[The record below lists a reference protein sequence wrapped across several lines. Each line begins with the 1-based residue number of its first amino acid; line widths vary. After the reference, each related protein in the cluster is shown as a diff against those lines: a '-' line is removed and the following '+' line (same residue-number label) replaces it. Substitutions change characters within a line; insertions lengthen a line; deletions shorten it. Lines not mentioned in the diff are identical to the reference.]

1 MQKLNIAILSYR
13 SAKFGGGQ
21 GVYIKDISFA
31 LSLMG
36 HNVDVISGP
45 PYPDLHDGVKLIRLP
60 GLDLFETFSFRD
72 RFKKF
77 KKKECKHFDDYFEFF
92 TTLIGGFPEPRTFG
106 NRANAYLI
114 NNNNYDIVIDNQSI
128 SYGLIE
134 IQKRFPLIE
143 IIHHPITFDFKFE
156 LAASKK
162 IKYKISRYLWYSFLK
177 MQKQVAPRLQNII
190 TPSQSSKKGIIE
202 EFNCK
207 KDNITVINN
216 GIDTEE
222 FSPIVESVRD
232 PNRLITTASAD
243 VPLKGLDYSLKALKI
258 LKKDN
263 PNIHLIVIGS
273 YKKGG
278 HTERLIKELNI
289 KDNISFKKDLSKKE
303 IRDLYSTSSI
313 ALVTSLYEGF
323 GYPVIEAMSCEVP
336 IIATNVSSIPEL
348 VGKYGILIDPKDEN
362 QLSKN
367 IRNVLS
373 NYEDYKKTAIQG
385 RQNIIKI
392 FNWTKITNEYEKAIF
407 KTIENYKNANF

>member
-36 HNVDVISGP
+36 HNVDIISGP
-45 PYPDLHDGVKLIRLP
+45 PYPDLHDGVKLIKLP
-60 GLDLFETFSFRD
+60 GLDLFETFSFKD

-77 KKKECKHFDDYFEFF
+77 KKKKSKNFDDYYEFF
-92 TTLIGGFPEPRTFG
+92 IALAGGFPELRTFG
-106 NRANAYLI
+106 NRANNYLKI
-114 NNNNYDIVIDNQSI
+114 NNNYDVIIDNQSI

-177 MQKQVAPRLQNII
+177 MQKRVAPKLQNII
-190 TPSQSSKKGIIE
+190 TVSQSSKKGIIE

-207 KDNITVINN
+207 KNNILVINN
-216 GIDTEE
+216 GLDTEE
-222 FSPIVESVRD
+222 FSPIEESVRD
-232 PNRLITTASAD
+232 LNRLITTASAD

-273 YKKGG
+273 PKKGG

-289 KDNISFKKDLSKKE
+289 KDNVFFKKHISKEE
-303 IRDLYSTSSI
+303 IRRLYSTSSVAI
-313 ALVTSLYEGF
+313 VSSLYEGF

-336 IIATNVSSIPEL
+336 LIATNVSSIPEL
-348 VGKYGILIDPKDEN
+348 VGKYGLLIDPKDEN
-362 QLSKN
+362 LLSNK
-367 IRNVLS
+367 IKNVLS
-373 NYEDYKKTAIQG
+373 NYDEHKKTAIQG
-385 RQNIIKI
+385 RQHIIKT
-392 FNWTKITNEYEKAIF
+392 FNWSKITNKYEKTIF
-407 KTIENYKNANF
+407 TVIENFRKC

>member
-45 PYPDLHDGVKLIRLP
+45 PYPDLHDGVKLIKLP
-60 GLDLFETFSFRD
+60 GLDLFETFSFKD

-77 KKKECKHFDDYFEFF
+77 KKKKCKNFDDYYEFF
-92 TTLIGGFPEPRTFG
+92 IALAGGFPELRTFG
-106 NRANAYLI
+106 NRANNYLK
-114 NNNNYDIVIDNQSI
+114 NNNNYDVIIDNQSI

-177 MQKQVAPRLQNII
+177 MQKQVAPKLQNII
-190 TPSQSSKKGIIE
+190 TVSQSSKKGIIE

-207 KDNITVINN
+207 KNNILVINN
-216 GIDTEE
+216 GLDTEE
-222 FSPIVESVRD
+222 FSPIEESVRD
-232 PNRLITTASAD
+232 LNRLITTASAD

-273 YKKGG
+273 PKKGG

-289 KDNISFKKDLSKKE
+289 KDNVFFKKHISKEE
-303 IRDLYSTSSI
+303 IRKLYSTSSVAI
-313 ALVTSLYEGF
+313 VSSLYEGF

-336 IIATNVSSIPEL
+336 LIATNVSSIPEL
-348 VGKYGILIDPKDEN
+348 VGKYAILIDPKDEN
-362 QLSKN
+362 LLSHK
-367 IRNVLS
+367 IKNVLS
-373 NYEDYKKTAIQG
+373 NYDDHKKTAIQG
-385 RQNIIKI
+385 RQHIIKT
-392 FNWTKITNEYEKAIF
+392 FNWSKITNEYEKTIF
-407 KTIENYKNANF
+407 KVIENFRKC

>member
-45 PYPDLHDGVKLIRLP
+45 PYPDLHDGVKLIKLP
-60 GLDLFETFSFRD
+60 GLDLFETFSFKD

-77 KKKECKHFDDYFEFF
+77 KKKKSKNFDDYYEFF
-92 TTLIGGFPEPRTFG
+92 IALAGGFPELRTFG
-106 NRANAYLI
+106 NRANNYLKI
-114 NNNNYDIVIDNQSI
+114 NNNYDVIIDNQSI

-143 IIHHPITFDFKFE
+143 IIHHPITFDFRFE
-156 LAASKK
+156 LAASEK

-177 MQKQVAPRLQNII
+177 MQKQVAPKLQNII
-190 TPSQSSKKGIIE
+190 TVSQSSKKGIIE

-207 KDNITVINN
+207 KNNILVINN
-216 GIDTEE
+216 GLDTEE
-222 FSPIVESVRD
+222 FSPIEESVRD
-232 PNRLITTASAD
+232 LNRLITTASAD

-273 YKKGG
+273 PKKGG

-289 KDNISFKKDLSKKE
+289 KDNVFFKKHISKEE
-303 IRDLYSTSSI
+303 IRQLYSTSSVAI
-313 ALVTSLYEGF
+313 VSSLYEGF

-336 IIATNVSSIPEL
+336 LIATNVSSIPEL
-348 VGKYGILIDPKDEN
+348 VGKYGLLIDPKDEN
-362 QLSKN
+362 LLSNK
-367 IRNVLS
+367 IKNVLS
-373 NYEDYKKTAIQG
+373 NYDEHKKTAIQG
-385 RQNIIKI
+385 RQHIIKT
-392 FNWTKITNEYEKAIF
+392 FNWSKITNEYEKTIF
-407 KTIENYKNANF
+407 KVIENFRKC

>member
-21 GVYIKDISFA
+21 GIYIKDISFA
-31 LSLMG
+31 LSLIG

-45 PYPDLHDGVKLIRLP
+45 PYPDLHDGVKLIKLP
-60 GLDLFETFSFRD
+60 GLDLFETFSFKD

-77 KKKECKHFDDYFEFF
+77 KKKKCKNFDDYYEFF
-92 TTLIGGFPEPRTFG
+92 IALVGGFPELRTFG
-106 NRANAYLI
+106 NRANNYLK
-114 NNNNYDIVIDNQSI
+114 NNNNYDVIIDNQSI

-177 MQKQVAPRLQNII
+177 MQKQVAPKLQNII
-190 TPSQSSKKGIIE
+190 TVSQSSKKGIIE

-207 KDNITVINN
+207 KNNILVINN
-216 GIDTEE
+216 GLDTEE
-222 FSPIVESVRD
+222 FSPIEESVRD
-232 PNRLITTASAD
+232 LNRLITTASAD

-273 YKKGG
+273 PKKGG

-289 KDNISFKKDLSKKE
+289 KDNVFFKKHISKEE
-303 IRDLYSTSSI
+303 IRRLYSTSSVAI
-313 ALVTSLYEGF
+313 VSSLYEGF

-336 IIATNVSSIPEL
+336 LIATNVSSIPEL

-362 QLSKN
+362 LLSHK
-367 IRNVLS
+367 IKNVLS
-373 NYEDYKKTAIQG
+373 NYDDHKKTAIQG
-385 RQNIIKI
+385 RQHIIKT
-392 FNWTKITNEYEKAIF
+392 FNWSKITNEYEKTIF
-407 KTIENYKNANF
+407 KVIENFRKC

>member
-45 PYPDLHDGVKLIRLP
+45 PYPDLHDGVKLIKLP
-60 GLDLFETFSFRD
+60 GLDLFETFSFKD

-77 KKKECKHFDDYFEFF
+77 KKKKSKNFDDYYEFF
-92 TTLIGGFPEPRTFG
+92 IALAGGFPELRTFG
-106 NRANAYLI
+106 NRANNYLKI
-114 NNNNYDIVIDNQSI
+114 NNNYDVIIDNQSI

-177 MQKQVAPRLQNII
+177 MQKQVAPKLQNII
-190 TPSQSSKKGIIE
+190 TVSQSSKKGIIE

-207 KDNITVINN
+207 KNNILVINN
-216 GIDTEE
+216 GLDTEE
-222 FSPIVESVRD
+222 FSPIEESVRD
-232 PNRLITTASAD
+232 LNRLITTASAD

-273 YKKGG
+273 PKKGG

-289 KDNISFKKDLSKKE
+289 KDNVFFKKHISKEE
-303 IRDLYSTSSI
+303 IRRLYSTSSVAI
-313 ALVTSLYEGF
+313 VSSLYEGF

-336 IIATNVSSIPEL
+336 LIATNVSSIPEL
-348 VGKYGILIDPKDEN
+348 VGKYGLLIDPKDEN
-362 QLSKN
+362 LLSNK
-367 IRNVLS
+367 IKNVLS
-373 NYEDYKKTAIQG
+373 NYDEHKKTAIQG
-385 RQNIIKI
+385 RQHIIKT
-392 FNWTKITNEYEKAIF
+392 FNWSKITHKYEKTIF
-407 KTIENYKNANF
+407 TVIENFRKC

>member
-45 PYPDLHDGVKLIRLP
+45 PYPDLHDGVKLIKLP
-60 GLDLFETFSFRD
+60 GLDLFETFSFKD

-77 KKKECKHFDDYFEFF
+77 KKKKSKNFDDYYEFF
-92 TTLIGGFPEPRTFG
+92 IALVGGFPELRTFG
-106 NRANAYLI
+106 NRANNYLI
-114 NNNNYDIVIDNQSI
+114 NNNNYDVIIDNQSI

-177 MQKQVAPRLQNII
+177 MQKQVAPKIRNII
-190 TPSQSSKKGIIE
+190 SPSQSSKKGIIE

-207 KDNITVINN
+207 KDNITVVYN
-216 GIDTEE
+216 GLDTEE
-222 FSPIVESVRD
+222 FSPIEESVRD
-232 PNRLITTASAD
+232 LNRLITTASAD

-273 YKKGG
+273 PKKGG

-289 KDNISFKKDLSKKE
+289 KDNVFFKKHISKEE
-303 IRDLYSTSSI
+303 IRRLYSTSSVAI
-313 ALVTSLYEGF
+313 VSSLYEGF

-336 IIATNVSSIPEL
+336 LIATNVSSIPEL
-348 VGKYGILIDPKDEN
+348 VGKYAILIDPKDEN
-362 QLSKN
+362 LLSHK
-367 IRNVLS
+367 IKNVLS
-373 NYEDYKKTAIQG
+373 NYDDHKKTAIQG
-385 RQNIIKI
+385 RQHIIKT
-392 FNWTKITNEYEKAIF
+392 FNWSKITNEYEKTIF
-407 KTIENYKNANF
+407 KVIENFREC

>member
-36 HNVDVISGP
+36 HNVDIISGP
-45 PYPDLHDGVKLIRLP
+45 PYPDLHDGVKLIKLP
-60 GLDLFETFSFRD
+60 GLDLFETFSFKD

-77 KKKECKHFDDYFEFF
+77 KKKKCKNFDDYYEFF
-92 TTLIGGFPEPRTFG
+92 IALVGGFPELRTFG
-106 NRANAYLI
+106 NRANDYLK
-114 NNNNYDIVIDNQSI
+114 NNNNYDVIIDNQSI

-177 MQKQVAPRLQNII
+177 MQKQVAPKLQNII
-190 TPSQSSKKGIIE
+190 TVSQSSKKGIIE

-207 KDNITVINN
+207 KNNILVINN
-216 GIDTEE
+216 GLDTEE
-222 FSPIVESVRD
+222 FSPIEESVRD
-232 PNRLITTASAD
+232 LNRLITTASAD
-243 VPLKGLDYSLKALKI
+243 VPLKGLDYSLKALQI

-273 YKKGG
+273 PKKGG

-289 KDNISFKKDLSKKE
+289 KDNVFFKKHISKEE
-303 IRDLYSTSSI
+303 IRKLYSTSSI
-313 ALVTSLYEGF
+313 AIVSSLYEGF

-336 IIATNVSSIPEL
+336 LIATNVSSIPEL
-348 VGKYGILIDPKDEN
+348 VGKYAILIDPKDEN
-362 QLSKN
+362 LLSHKIKN
-367 IRNVLS
+367 ILS
-373 NYEDYKKTAIQG
+373 NYDDHKKTAIQG
-385 RQNIIKI
+385 RQHIIKT
-392 FNWTKITNEYEKAIF
+392 FNWSKITNEYEKTIF
-407 KTIENYKNANF
+407 KVIENFRKC

>member
-45 PYPDLHDGVKLIRLP
+45 PYPDLHDGVKLIKLP
-60 GLDLFETFSFRD
+60 GLDLFETFSFKD

-77 KKKECKHFDDYFEFF
+77 KKKKSKNFDDYYEFF
-92 TTLIGGFPEPRTFG
+92 TTLVGGFPELKTFG
-106 NRANAYLI
+106 SRANNYLI
-114 NNNNYDIVIDNQSI
+114 NNNNYDVIIDNQSI
-128 SYGLIE
+128 SYGLLE

-177 MQKQVAPRLQNII
+177 MQKQVAPKIQNII
-190 TPSQSSKKGIIE
+190 SPSRSSKKGIIE

-216 GIDTEE
+216 GLDTEE
-222 FSPIVESVRD
+222 FSPIEGSVRD
-232 PNRLITTASAD
+232 QNRLITTASAD

-263 PNIHLIVIGS
+263 PNIHLMVIGS

-289 KDNISFKKDLSKKE
+289 KDNVFFKEHISKEE
-303 IRDLYSTSSI
+303 IRKLYSTSSV

-336 IIATNVSSIPEL
+336 LIATNVASIPEL

-362 QLSKN
+362 QLSRK
-367 IRNVLS
+367 IKNVLS
-373 NYEDYKKTAIQG
+373 NYDEYKKTAIQG
-385 RQNIIKI
+385 RQHIIKT
-392 FNWTKITNEYEKAIF
+392 FNWTKITNEYEK
-407 KTIENYKNANF
+407 TIYKIIESYKEC

>member
-45 PYPDLHDGVKLIRLP
+45 PYPDLHDGVKLIKLP
-60 GLDLFETFSFRD
+60 GLDLFETFSFKD

-77 KKKECKHFDDYFEFF
+77 KKKKSKNFDDYYEFF
-92 TTLIGGFPEPRTFG
+92 IALAGGFPELRTFG
-106 NRANAYLI
+106 NRANNYLKI
-114 NNNNYDIVIDNQSI
+114 NNNYDVIIDNQSI

-177 MQKQVAPRLQNII
+177 MQKRVAPKLQNII
-190 TPSQSSKKGIIE
+190 TVSQSSKKGIIE

-207 KDNITVINN
+207 KNNILVINN
-216 GIDTEE
+216 GLDTEE
-222 FSPIVESVRD
+222 FSPIEESVRD
-232 PNRLITTASAD
+232 LNRLITTASAD

-273 YKKGG
+273 PKKGG

-289 KDNISFKKDLSKKE
+289 KDNVFFKKHISKEE
-303 IRDLYSTSSI
+303 IRRLYSTSSVAI
-313 ALVTSLYEGF
+313 VSSLYEGF

-336 IIATNVSSIPEL
+336 LIATNVSSIPEL
-348 VGKYGILIDPKDEN
+348 VGKYGLLIDPKDEN
-362 QLSKN
+362 LLSNK
-367 IRNVLS
+367 IKNVLS
-373 NYEDYKKTAIQG
+373 NYDEHKKTAIQG
-385 RQNIIKI
+385 RQHIIKT
-392 FNWTKITNEYEKAIF
+392 FNWSKITNEYEKTIF
-407 KTIENYKNANF
+407 KVIENFRKC